1 MKLLTTTTEINK
13 AIESIERRGK
23 QLDTDIHVAGVSV
36 LKHVAEHGDTTL
48 LDKLVS
54 AMPKGSRKS
63 AFCEWALAYGNVRML
78 DRAND
83 ADKPAID
90 QGRLFAKDKTKEF
103 NEVEAIANKWYD
115 FKPEPDLLTTFDA
128 AAMVSAMIKRMTKAQ
143 QQGAAVT
150 GQGEALKQLRA
161 LTQQLETQTEVLNEA

>member
-1 MKLLTTTTEINK
+1 MKLLLNVAEINK
-13 AIESIERRGK
+13 AIESINRRGK

-48 LDKLVS
+48 LDKLVG

-83 ADKPAID
+83 ADKLAIE
-90 QGRLFAKDKTKEF
+90 QGRLFAKDKSKDF

-115 FKPEPDLLTTFDA
+115 FKPEADLLTTFDA
-128 AAMVSAMIKRMTKAQ
+128 AAMVASMMKRLAKAQ
-143 QQGAAVT
+143 KQGVEVT

-161 LTQQLETQTEVLNEA
+161 LAQQLETQTEEL